1 MAALLT
7 LDDRDPQIQYL
18 GNGQWILGGVP
29 TEYNRTTTG
38 TTAQGAT
45 VVIPFTGMIQYAS
58 GRAIIQH

>member
-29 TEYNRTTTG
+29 AEYNRTTTG
-38 TTAQGAT
+38 TAAQGAT

-58 GRAIIQH
+58 GRAIIYH